1 MRALRPAEGRW
12 PRLLWSG
19 AANLT
24 NRLRATDV
32 AATAVVGAALLCCS
46 LASGCAKSDAAA
58 VPEAVKS
65 LAATATAT
73 ASSAPAGDPHYNPTA
88 LALAEIASHK
98 VKPHDWPMWG
108 GWTARNNTPE
118 GKNIPIKWDAE
129 KKTNI
134 KWTAKLGS
142 QTYGNPV
149 VANGKVYVGTNNG
162 NGYIK
167 RYPPSV
173 DLGCLLCFD
182 EKTGKFLWQHSNPK
196 LPQGRVNDWP
206 QQGVCSTPY
215 CDGDRLWYVTNR
227 GEVVCLD
234 ANGFYDGKNDGPY
247 TAEPNENKDEA
258 DVIWRYDMMAQM
270 GVAQHNM
277 CSCSIC
283 CVGDTLFVCTSNG
296 VDFDHLNIPA
306 PNAPS
311 FFAMDRN
318 TAKVLW
324 TDKSPGLNILH
335 GQWSSPTYGVFGG
348 QAQVIFGGGDGWLY
362 SFDPAGDG
370 QGHGKVL
377 WKFDCNPKDAK
388 YSIDGRSTRN
398 HIIATPVIY
407 DGLIYCAVGEDP
419 EHGPGNGHL
428 WCIDPTKRG
437 DVSPDLAVDHDGKP
451 LPERRIQAVNPTA
464 GEKAIPNPNSAAVW
478 HFAKKDF
485 NGDKEIQFE
494 EEMHRTIGTAA
505 VKDGLVYISDFSG
518 LFHCLDAKT
527 GERYWVH
534 DQFSESWGSPVIVE
548 NKVYIGDA
556 DGDITVF
563 QTGKTKK
570 VLSEVNVGNAVL
582 TSLVVANDVL
592 YIANRSTLFAIS
604 DGGK

>member
-1 MRALRPAEGRW
+1 MKTLRPAEGRG
-12 PRLLWSG
+12 PRLPWSI
-19 AANLT
+19 AANFT
-24 NRLRATDV
+24 DRSRATVAV
-32 AATAVVGAALLCCS
+32 AAAAGAALLCSS
-46 LASGCAKSDAAA
+46 LAAGCAQSDAAA
-58 VPEAVKS
+58 APETVKS

-149 VANGKVYVGTNNG
+149 VANGKVFVGTNNG

-215 CDGDRLWYVTNR
+215 CDGDRLWYVKNR

-258 DVIWRYDMMAQM
+258 DVIWQYDMMAQM

-283 CVGDTLFVCTSNG
+283 CVGDTFFVCTSNG
-296 VDFDHLNIPA
+296 VDFDHIEHSVSERAQLLCDGQQHRQGA
-306 PNAPS
+306 V
-311 FFAMDRN
+311 DRQI
-318 TAKVLW
+318 ARAQYSARPMVVA
-324 TDKSPGLNILH
+324 DIRRARRPG
-335 GQWSSPTYGVFGG
+335 
-348 QAQVIFGGGDGWLY
+348 
-362 SFDPAGDG
+362 AGD
-370 QGHGKVL
+370 L
-377 WKFDCNPKDAK
+377 
-388 YSIDGRSTRN
+388 RR
-398 HIIATPVIY
+398 
-407 DGLIYCAVGEDP
+407 
-419 EHGPGNGHL
+419 
-428 WCIDPTKRG
+428 RRR
-437 DVSPDLAVDHDGKP
+437 LA
-451 LPERRIQAVNPTA
+451 L
-464 GEKAIPNPNSAAVW
+464 
-478 HFAKKDF
+478 
-485 NGDKEIQFE
+485 
-494 EEMHRTIGTAA
+494 
-505 VKDGLVYISDFSG
+505 
-518 LFHCLDAKT
+518 
-527 GERYWVH
+527 
-534 DQFSESWGSPVIVE
+534 
-548 NKVYIGDA
+548 
-556 DGDITVF
+556 
-563 QTGKTKK
+563 
-570 VLSEVNVGNAVL
+570 
-582 TSLVVANDVL
+582 
-592 YIANRSTLFAIS
+592 
-604 DGGK
+604 